1 MATATPVLRSLRSTA
16 AQERTRLGWRDSFIT
31 ILLGLWLMIGLFVD
45 GWAHNNLSQLETF
58 FTPWHALFYTGF
70 MANAAWLAWLVYR
83 EWRAGRIG
91 IAAIPRGYH
100 LGLLGVFIFGV
111 GGVGDMLWHI
121 IFGIEKNISA
131 LLSPTHLLL
140 FLGGS
145 LILSSPFAAAWGAAD
160 PAEDAPS
167 FKAFLPA
174 LGSLTLMMCFASFMN
189 MYLWAF
195 IRNMH
200 TAAFEDRYMTRFP
213 DAIEPIM
220 AFSQSAGLEG
230 ILITNVILL
239 APVLL
244 MLRRWHPPFGSVTF
258 MFTLNAILMCAL
270 TAFRFTTPIA
280 IALGVGLATDALI
293 RTLKP
298 WRSGAAYR
306 AVATGVPLLLWSLYF
321 IQGLLDG
328 GLAWPLE
335 LTAGITVM
343 AALSGLALS
352 LLMAPPALPAHLDS
366 R

>member
-58 FTPWHALFYTGF
+58 FTPWHALFYSGF

-83 EWRAGRIG
+83 EWRAGRNG
-91 IAAIPRGYH
+91 IAAIPQGYH

-121 IFGIEKNISA
+121 IFGIEQNISA

-174 LGSLTLMMCFASFMN
+174 LGSLTLMMSFASFIN

-195 IRNMH
+195 IQSMH
-200 TAAFEDRYMTRFP
+200 TVAFEDRFITQFP
-213 DAIEPIM
+213 DAIRPIM
-220 AFSQSAGLEG
+220 AFSRSAGLES

-244 MLRRWHPPFGSVTF
+244 MLRRWRLPFGSVTF
-258 MFTLNAILMCAL
+258 MFTVNAILMCAL
-270 TAFRFTTPIA
+270 TAFRFTTPIV

-293 RTLKP
+293 RALKP

-306 AVATGVPLLLWSLYF
+306 AVATGVPLL
-321 IQGLLDG
+321 
-328 GLAWPLE
+328 
-335 LTAGITVM
+335 
-343 AALSGLALS
+343 
-352 LLMAPPALPAHLDS
+352 
-366 R
+366 